1 MKTHHTPGPWILE
14 QDTVF
19 IGETRKVQPVLYHGD
34 SEGMANA
41 RLIAAAPDLLSAL
54 NLLLDKLH
62 AHCPGLRECEYTESA
77 ITKAE
82 MAVAKSKGIA

>member
-1 MKTHHTPGPWILE
+1 MSAHTPAPWILE

-41 RLIAAAPDLLSAL
+41 RLIAAAPDLLAVL
-54 NLLLDKLH
+54 RFLLADYVAIEGEKLTGSPIPI
-62 AHCPGLRECEYTESA
+62 AMAREA
-77 ITKAE
+77 IAKAE
-82 MAVAKSKGIA
+82 GGAK

>member
-1 MKTHHTPGPWILE
+1 MKTLNHTPGPWILE

-41 RLIAAAPDLLSAL
+41 RLIAAAPDLLQAL
-54 NLLLDKLH
+54 QLLYDTGADSTMLNYARSITAK
-62 AHCPGLRECEYTESA
+62 A
-77 ITKAE
+77 IAKAE
-82 MAVAKSKGIA
+82 GRAE